1 MHNHTHTKIN
11 SSRAFI
17 VSVTLNLIFI
27 IFEIIFGL
35 QANSL
40 ALLADAGHNMIDVVG
55 LLVAW
60 FAVILSNKKSS
71 KNFTYGLQSATIMAA
86 LINAVLLVLA
96 CIGIIYEAT
105 HRLVNSQHHEVSS
118 QIVIYVAMLGIV
130 VNGVSAWFFA
140 HDKKDLNMRA
150 SFLHMVAD
158 AAVSLGVVISGII
171 ILKTGAQI
179 IDPLVSL
186 IIAAVILVTSWNL
199 LKNSLK
205 LTMHAVPQEIDSLQV
220 RQYLQN
226 LEDVKEVHDLH
237 IWALSTNHNA
247 LTAHLL
253 MHQQPQKDF
262 LRKVENHLEKNFEIE
277 HSTIQIEVD
286 DENLCNLGR
295 THKH

>member
-1 MHNHTHTKIN
+1 MRNHNHVKIN

-17 VSVTLNLIFI
+17 IGIALNSLFI

-55 LLVAW
+55 LMMAW

-71 KNFTYGLQSATIMAA
+71 KNFTYGMQSATIMAA
-86 LINAVLLVLA
+86 LINAILLVLA
-96 CIGIIYEAT
+96 CVGIIYEAT
-105 HRLVNSQHHEVSS
+105 QRLVDGEYHEVSS
-118 QIVIYVAMLGIV
+118 QTVIYVALLGII

-140 HDKKDLNMRA
+140 KDKKDLNMRA
-150 SFLHMVAD
+150 SFLHMTAD
-158 AAVSLGVVISGII
+158 AAVSLGVVISGIV
-171 ILKTGAQI
+171 ILKTGTQI

-226 LEDVKEVHDLH
+226 LPEVREVHDLH
-237 IWALSTNHNA
+237 IWALSTNYNA
-247 LTAHLL
+247 LTAHLA
-253 MHQQPQKDF
+253 MYNYPAQDF
-262 LRKVENHLEKNFEIE
+262 LRKVETHLEKNFDIE
-277 HSTIQIEVD
+277 HSTIQIEIGED
-286 DENLCNLGR
+286 DSCNLAKEHR
-295 THKH
+295 H